1 MWSTMFYLMSFYST
15 ASISTVGYYQMALV
29 GMMMIV
35 NLAFA
40 LTDIDIRGVYKYFD
54 NKKQDWKNNQKLR
67 RI

>member
-1 MWSTMFYLMSFYST
+1 
-15 ASISTVGYYQMALV
+15 VGYYQMALV